1 MDASLRWH
9 DGYWWFSDSR
19 LLIVNGLKP
28 DIALSTSRIGYYVKL
43 MLLIVGTVRLPAENL
58 ADARP
63 VMKRMVDASRAE
75 DGCLEYGYAQDIFDR
90 GLIHV
95 KELWADQAS
104 LDRHFAS
111 GHIAE
116 WRATWPSLGIGDRDL
131 CIYDVGEPRRT

>member
-1 MDASLRWH
+1 
-9 DGYWWFSDSR
+9 
-19 LLIVNGLKP
+19 
-28 DIALSTSRIGYYVKL
+28 

-75 DGCLEYGYAQDIFDR
+75 EGCVDYGYAEDLFEP

-95 KELWADQAS
+95 KELWTDQAA

-111 GHIAE
+111 DHIAQ
-116 WRATWPSLGIGDRDL
+116 WRAAWPTLGIGDRNL
-131 CIYDVGEPRRT
+131 RVYDVGEPRQT